1 MSRRYRL
8 SKQDMKSISKK
19 LYLYREVDKAIAIR
33 KQELMIR
40 EQHDENIGGGRSS
53 KISNPTHDIVEK
65 WMMDDQIIYIENF
78 RKRVDELI
86 NKLDDASKLL
96 FHYQWIDTNYYTE
109 DELAKLCLMSDRTVR
124 RKKRAILE
132 MYDDACGG
140 FW

>member
-33 KQELMIR
+33 KQELMMR

-65 WMMDDQIIYIENF
+65 WMMDDQIMYIENF

-96 FHYQWIDTNYYTE
+96 FHYQWVDTNYYTE
-109 DELAKLCLMSDRTVR
+109 DELAKLCLISDRTVR